1 MSRRWTRFGVRSLLL
16 LVTMACVYFGFK
28 ARSIQLQKEASAELR
43 GLGGQLEMAQNESTG
58 VTWLS
63 GDTSQVNGVHFL
75 GPSLGDEK
83 IKAILRAASR
93 LPELERMTFTETLI
107 TGSGE
112 RELKSNL
119 PNLEIKVFTP
129 VLAPY
134 PIRRR

>member
-16 LVTMACVYFGFK
+16 LVAMACVYFGFT
-28 ARSIQLQKEASAELR
+28 ARSIQRQKEASAELR
-43 GLGGQLEMAQNESTG
+43 GLGGQLELARNESTG

-129 VLAPY
+129 ILD
-134 PIRRR
+134 R

>member
-16 LVTMACVYFGFK
+16 LVTMACVYFGFT
-28 ARSIQLQKEASAELR
+28 ARGIQRRKEASAELR
-43 GLGGQLEMAQNESTG
+43 GLGGQLELALNESTG
-58 VTWLS
+58 VIWLR
-63 GDTSQVNGVHFL
+63 GDTSQVKGVHFL
-75 GPSLGDEK
+75 GPNLGDEK
-83 IKAILRAASR
+83 IKAVVRAASR